1 MVQELV
7 SVIVPVYNVEE
18 YLVDCI
24 ESIRNQIYSK
34 LEIILVDDGSPD
46 NCGAICDEYAR
57 KDSRIRV
64 IHKTNGGLS
73 DARNVGIDA
82 SKGAYI
88 VCVDSDDLV
97 DLRYVSRMME
107 LMTDDVDL
115 VVCAPLL
122 FFQDNEIESYKDTTS
137 DPPDIFLPEDALRE
151 LFRQREYD
159 FEPSAWGKLYRRTLF
174 GDDLRFPVGKIYED
188 LALTYRLVD
197 RARKIVRTKEKLY
210 FYRQRANSLLN
221 EPFNERKLSILE
233 IADQM
238 REYIIHTHPKLLKSV
253 NSRVISAYCH
263 ILIRLPD
270 DPKWNDLKRRI
281 YLKVKELRKGL
292 LFFDSRMANKVA
304 VLCSYGGEKIFLA
317 LMSRLRSFKK

>member
-1 MVQELV
+1 MNTHV
-7 SVIVPVYNVEE
+7 
-18 YLVDCI
+18 
-24 ESIRNQIYSK
+24 R
-34 LEIILVDDGSPD
+34 IL
-46 NCGAICDEYAR
+46 AF
-57 KDSRIRV
+57 V

-197 RARKIVRTKEKLY
+197 RARKDCTYKRNYILSTKS
-210 FYRQRANSLLN
+210 Q
-221 EPFNERKLSILE
+221 
-233 IADQM
+233 
-238 REYIIHTHPKLLKSV
+238 
-253 NSRVISAYCH
+253 
-263 ILIRLPD
+263 
-270 DPKWNDLKRRI
+270 
-281 YLKVKELRKGL
+281 
-292 LFFDSRMANKVA
+292 
-304 VLCSYGGEKIFLA
+304 
-317 LMSRLRSFKK
+317 